1 VGELTSWAQMEA
13 IAERRGLPFIPVLLQ
28 PSAPTRAFSPPVR
41 RAATPKLPGWGN
53 LLHHHL
59 IDQLLWQ
66 TMRSLVNDGRRDTF
80 GLPPWP
86 LLGPYARLRR
96 EERPILMA
104 YSCHIVPRP
113 VEWHSGIEVTGYW
126 FLDRP
131 SAWLPPAD
139 LVRFLDAGPPPVY
152 IGFGSMILAD
162 PEATVALVLAAV
174 AQAGCRAVIAAGWG
188 GLTPKALSPNVFAL
202 VEAPMTGSFRA
213 WRRSSIMAVPARRPL
228 PCERVCLR

>member
-1 VGELTSWAQMEA
+1 
-13 IAERRGLPFIPVLLQ
+13 
-28 PSAPTRAFSPPVR
+28 
-41 RAATPKLPGWGN
+41 
-53 LLHHHL
+53 
-59 IDQLLWQ
+59 
-66 TMRSLVNDGRRDTF
+66 
-80 GLPPWP
+80 
-86 LLGPYARLRR
+86 
-96 EERPILMA
+96 MA

-202 VEAPMTGSFRA
+202 VEAPHDWLFPRMAAVVHHGGAGTTAAALRAGVPSIIIPFLGEQSFWAHTLVQRGVAHEALPQNRLAPSTLSRA
-213 WRRSSIMAVPARRPL
+213 ITLALNDFSMRQRAVTLGALIREEDGVARAADWIETMGTVR
-228 PCERVCLR
+228 